1 MNILDDLPAVIEWR
15 IYKGDSGKV
24 TMFVNDGSNNPV
36 DLSDYTVT
44 GQVRE
49 RQEDATALVELA
61 IVTVDNIISFE
72 VPDTTVLP
80 KTSFFDIQTVKDGIT
95 KTIMAGKIIAT
106 LDVTR

>member
-1 MNILDDLPAVIEWR
+1 MNILDDSPAAVEWR

-49 RQEDATALVELA
+49 RQEDEDELVELA

-72 VPDTTVLP
+72 VPDTSILP

-95 KTIMAGKIIAT
+95 KTILFGKIIAT